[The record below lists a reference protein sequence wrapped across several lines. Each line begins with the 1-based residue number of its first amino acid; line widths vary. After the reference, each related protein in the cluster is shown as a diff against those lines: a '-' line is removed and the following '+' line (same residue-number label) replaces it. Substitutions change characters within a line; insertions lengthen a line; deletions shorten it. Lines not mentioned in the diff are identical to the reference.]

1 MHNPLCRLFIRGQ
14 NQDHFWT
21 KSADLYESNEC
32 ALHIIH
38 HLFIIFFNASWGN
51 IHTLIHIS
59 FLHPAQA
66 KISHEAVLSEEENL
80 VKFFGRETGAVEQ
93 RSIQPLPL
101 LTSLLQ
107 RIHCTRQKSPLKIWK
122 WFHQGLLLPLPG
134 MVEEQ
139 REFWKLCNRYFHS
152 FTNCLF
158 N

>member
-21 KSADLYESNEC
+21 KFADIYESNEC

-38 HLFIIFFNASWGN
+38 HHFFNASWGN
-51 IHTLIHIS
+51 IHTLKHIS
-59 FLHPAQA
+59 FLDPAQA
-66 KISHEAVLSEEENL
+66 KSSHEAVLSEEENL
-80 VKFFGRETGAVEQ
+80 VMFFGRETGAVER

-101 LTSLLQ
+101 LTSFLQ
-107 RIHCTRQKSPLKIWK
+107 RIHCTRRKSPLKIWK
-122 WFHQGLLLPLPG
+122 WFHQGLLLPSPG